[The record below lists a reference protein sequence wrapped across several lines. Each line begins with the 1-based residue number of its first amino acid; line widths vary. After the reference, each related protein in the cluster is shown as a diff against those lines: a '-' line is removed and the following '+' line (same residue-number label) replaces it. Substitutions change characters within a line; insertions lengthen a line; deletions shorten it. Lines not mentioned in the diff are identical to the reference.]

1 MSKLLIALVLSFAVS
16 AVEADSLLGVW
27 HSPILGEEDQAVTLT
42 FRSDNTCE
50 IEATVPEAERLGLF
64 AELSEGILYDLNLTV
79 ADLQELGFK
88 IPVITQIRLEG
99 SYTVENDSLTVY
111 LTQFLLRVE
120 DDQYLELGQLIADIA
135 RQLVNL
141 LDKETTDLELIAMLT
156 VMAETGPLITDLIIE
171 AMMEEEP
178 PFIASG
184 FSLQGDRLQFQESE
198 FAGVIFVRQD
208 GATSI
213 KTTSWGQIKG
223 KISN

>member
-16 AVEADSLLGVW
+16 AVEADYLLGVW

-50 IEATVPEAERLGLF
+50 IKATVPEAERLGLF
-64 AELSEGILYDLNLTV
+64 AELFENILHDLNLTV

-88 IPVITQIRLEG
+88 IPVITQIRMEG

-111 LTQFLLRVE
+111 LTQFLLKVE
-120 DDQYLELGQLIADIA
+120 DDQYLELGQLIADVA

-141 LDKETTDLELIAMLT
+141 LNKETTDLELIAMLT
-156 VMAETGPLITDLIIE
+156 VLAETGPLITDLIIE

-178 PFIASG
+178 FIASG
-184 FSLQGDRLQFQESE
+184 FSIQGDRLQFQESE